1 MQERELRIEE
11 LSRPVGIMDYPIY
24 LVDED
29 IEELT
34 NGVDYLS
41 YYDNSTDFDY
51 CYDDR
56 FNRKEAI

>member
-11 LSRPVGIMDYPIY
+11 LSRPIDIMDYPIY
-24 LVDED
+24 LVDTD

-41 YYDNSTDFDY
+41 YDDKSTDFDY

-56 FNRKEAI
+56 SNRKEII